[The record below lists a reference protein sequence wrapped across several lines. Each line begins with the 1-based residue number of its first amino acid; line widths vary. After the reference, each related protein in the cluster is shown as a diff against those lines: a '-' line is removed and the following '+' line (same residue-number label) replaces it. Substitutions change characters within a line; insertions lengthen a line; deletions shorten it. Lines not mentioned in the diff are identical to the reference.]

1 MPIHLYIYYLWL
13 LSQYSG
19 RNQELWHRPS
29 GPQNLKYLLSGPL
42 RKSFADLCSAFIHF
56 TSIYTFNTFY
66 FLFGYFN
73 YPKILSL
80 LQVLIFTKIMNYIP
94 KSMANFKLLHLLKLC
109 LNYTRFQLR
118 SRRLKQFLIYTLL
131 NCSYKGSLRSQ
142 IFSHI
147 HSRENI
153 KYVQVSSYSFLYLFI
168 WLH

>member
-1 MPIHLYIYYLWL
+1 
-13 LSQYSG
+13 
-19 RNQELWHRPS
+19 
-29 GPQNLKYLLSGPL
+29 
-42 RKSFADLCSAFIHF
+42 
-56 TSIYTFNTFY
+56 
-66 FLFGYFN
+66 
-73 YPKILSL
+73 
-80 LQVLIFTKIMNYIP
+80 MNYIP

-109 LNYTRFQLR
+109 LNDTRFRLR

-168 WLH
+168 WLHQALTAGTWDLQSSLWHVEFLVVACVIQFPDQGSNVGSLHLEHGALATGPLGKSHQ